1 MGGTYSQENGL
12 GRTLHNGPCK
22 KRGPKIHTNGECRM
36 ITMSDMR
43 VEQELRARKYA
54 RPVVVKLGHMLEGVV
69 AKSIGAHD
77 TQAGK
82 KPVGS

>member
-1 MGGTYSQENGL
+1 MT
-12 GRTLHNGPCK
+12 
-22 KRGPKIHTNGECRM
+22 
-36 ITMSDMR
+36 TMSDMR
-43 VEQELRARKYA
+43 GEQGLRARKYE
-54 RPVVVKLGHMLEGVV
+54 RPVVVKLGHMSEGVV